1 MKLLLAANWKM
12 NKTRSEAE
20 QTLLALKSRLDDL
33 PGDREVAIF
42 APFTA
47 LAECAK
53 ALAGSPIALGGQNC
67 YPAAEGAFTGE
78 ISPLM
83 LLDCGCSYVLVGHS
97 ERRALMGESDDL
109 VCRKVAHALES
120 GLKIVLC
127 IGETL
132 EERDSGK
139 LNAVL
144 SRQIMAG
151 LAEVDKATPAANIS
165 IAYEPVW
172 AIGTGR
178 VAGAEAIIEAH
189 ALVRKNL
196 LDIFSAQGKEIRIL
210 YGGSAKADNA
220 KAILALDNVNG
231 LLVGGASLDAETFS
245 RIALA

>member
-12 NKTRSEAE
+12 NKSRSEAE
-20 QTLLALKSRLDDL
+20 QTLLALKGRLDAL
-33 PGDREVAIF
+33 PNEREVAVF

-47 LAECAK
+47 LADCAK

-67 YPAAEGAFTGE
+67 YPAGQGAFTGE
-78 ISPLM
+78 ISPPM

-97 ERRALMGESDDL
+97 ERRALMGESDAL
-109 VCRKVAHALES
+109 ICRKVAHALDS
-120 GLKIVLC
+120 GLKVVLC

-132 EERDSGK
+132 EERDDGQLVS
-139 LNAVL
+139 VL

-151 LAEVDKATPAANIS
+151 LAQVDKATPAANIS

-178 VAGAEAIIEAH
+178 VAGAEAILEAH

-196 LDIFSAQGKEIRIL
+196 LDVFSAPGNEMRIL

-231 LLVGGASLDAETFS
+231 LLVGGASLDAESFS